1 MKREIA
7 TGLMFFLI
15 INQSLL
21 AQTKLTLQESI
32 DIAIKNNIEVK
43 QRDLLAESA
52 KVNYKQAK
60 TNLFPT
66 VNGNISH
73 GINQGR
79 SIDPFTNS
87 FVNQKI
93 NYARYGV
100 GSDVILFNGLT
111 LQNAIKQNAFA
122 YDAAKMELQQA
133 KDNLTLA
140 VILAYLQV
148 LSNEDQVVL
157 SNQQVMVTQVQID
170 RLEKLNREG
179 AINPPQLFDMRGQ
192 QKEAEL
198 NRVTAQNALASS
210 KLTLTQLMNIAYD
223 PSLTLEKIDEGELLQ
238 KFPSSFEEVFNNA
251 TDALAI
257 VKAAELRR
265 KSAEAG
271 VKLSRGALFPTLA
284 LSGNLNSNYSSGAS
298 QDIFTNITEE
308 PTSGYVVIGGNK
320 QPVFVSQR
328 NFATQKINYSNQLKN
343 NVASNIGISLRLPIF
358 NSFVARNRIKL
369 ATINLKASSLTLENT
384 KIQLRQEVE
393 QAYLNMSNAFE
404 RYKILLEQVAAYGES
419 FRAAEV
425 RFNAGVGTSIDY
437 MIAKDNYDRSNINLV
452 SAKYDYLLRKRI
464 LEFYSRR

>member
-1 MKREIA
+1 MKRVIA
-7 TGLMFFLI
+7 IGLFFLFAS
-15 INQSLL
+15 NHLS

-52 KVNYKQAK
+52 RVNYKQSK

-87 FVNQKI
+87 YANQNI
-93 NYARYGV
+93 NYASYGV

-157 SNQQVMVTQVQID
+157 ANQQVMVTQVQID
-170 RLEKLNREG
+170 RLEKLNKEG
-179 AINPPQLFDMRGQ
+179 AINPPQLFDLRGQ
-192 QKEAEL
+192 LKEAEL
-198 NRVTAQNALASS
+198 NRVTAQNAAASS

-223 PSLTLEKIDEGELLQ
+223 PSITLEKIDEGELLQ
-238 KFPSSFEEVFNNA
+238 KFPSSVDEVYNNA
-251 TDALAI
+251 TNALAI

-271 VKLSRGALFPTLA
+271 VKLSKGALFPTIA

-328 NFATQKINYSNQLKN
+328 NFTTQKINYSNQLNN
-343 NVASNIGISLRLPIF
+343 NVFSNIGVSLRLPIF

-452 SAKYDYLLRKRI
+452 SAKYDYLLRKKI

>member
-1 MKREIA
+1 MKRVIA
-7 TGLMFFLI
+7 IGLFFLFAS
-15 INQSLL
+15 NHLS

-52 KVNYKQAK
+52 RVNYKQSK

-87 FVNQKI
+87 YANQNI
-93 NYARYGV
+93 NYASYGV

-157 SNQQVMVTQVQID
+157 ANQQVMVTQVQID
-170 RLEKLNREG
+170 RLEKLNKEG
-179 AINPPQLFDMRGQ
+179 AINPPQLFDLRGQ
-192 QKEAEL
+192 LKEAEL
-198 NRVTAQNALASS
+198 NRVTAQNAAASS

-223 PSLTLEKIDEGELLQ
+223 PSITLEKIDEGELLQ
-238 KFPSSFEEVFNNA
+238 KFPSSVDEVYNNA
-251 TDALAI
+251 TNALAI

-271 VKLSRGALFPTLA
+271 VKLSKGALFPTIA
-284 LSGNLNSNYSSGAS
+284 LSGNLNSNYSSAAA
-298 QDIFTNITEE
+298 QDIFTNITEV
-308 PTSGYVVIGGNK
+308 PTSNYVTINGTR

-328 NFATQKINYSNQLKN
+328 NFTTEKINYSNQLNN
-343 NVASNIGISLRLPIF
+343 NVFSNIGISLRLPIF
-358 NSFVARNRIKL
+358 NSFIARNRIKL
-369 ATINLKASSLTLENT
+369 AVINLKSVSLTAENT

-452 SAKYDYLLRKRI
+452 SAKYDYLLRKKI

>member
-1 MKREIA
+1 
-7 TGLMFFLI
+7 
-15 INQSLL
+15 
-21 AQTKLTLQESI
+21 
-32 DIAIKNNIEVK
+32 
-43 QRDLLAESA
+43 
-52 KVNYKQAK
+52 
-60 TNLFPT
+60 
-66 VNGNISH
+66 
-73 GINQGR
+73 
-79 SIDPFTNS
+79 
-87 FVNQKI
+87 
-93 NYARYGV
+93 
-100 GSDVILFNGLT
+100 
-111 LQNAIKQNAFA
+111 
-122 YDAAKMELQQA
+122 
-133 KDNLTLA
+133 
-140 VILAYLQV
+140 
-148 LSNEDQVVL
+148 
-157 SNQQVMVTQVQID
+157 
-170 RLEKLNREG
+170 
-179 AINPPQLFDMRGQ
+179 MRGQ

-223 PSLTLEKIDEGELLQ
+223 PNLTLEKIDEGELLQ
-238 KFPSSFEEVFNNA
+238 NFPSSVEEVFNNA
-251 TDALAI
+251 TNALAI

-271 VKLSRGALFPTLA
+271 VKLSRGALFPTIG

-328 NFATQKINYSNQLKN
+328 NFTTQKINYSNQLNN
-343 NVASNIGISLRLPIF
+343 NVASNIGISIRLPIF
-358 NSFVARNRIKL
+358 NSFIARNRIKL

-452 SAKYDYLLRKRI
+452 SAKYDYLLRKKI